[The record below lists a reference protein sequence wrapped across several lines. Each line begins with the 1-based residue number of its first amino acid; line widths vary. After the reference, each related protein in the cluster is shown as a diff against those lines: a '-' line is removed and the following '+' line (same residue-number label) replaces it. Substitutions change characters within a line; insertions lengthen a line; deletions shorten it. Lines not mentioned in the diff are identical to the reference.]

1 MAGARGFILQASYR
15 IQTDEHGLRRPVVHL
30 YGRLESGETFL
41 VRDDRQRPRFF
52 IRSVDAAGARALRAP
67 EPQPTHRTDFAA
79 NPVSAIEM
87 TTPTDV
93 PALRDRLHAA
103 GIETFEADV
112 RFASRY
118 LIERGI
124 KGSCEIDGIGIQGAG
139 IGISYTNPTLTPATV
154 TPSLQVLSLDI
165 ETNANAQ
172 QLLAIS
178 LYGPGIDEV
187 LIVDSSDRPMPDRAT
202 RCLTEYIAL
211 DAFCARVREQD
222 PDILTGWNVID
233 FDLTV
238 LQRIAARVRHP
249 LRLGRDDGALN
260 IRPAR
265 GYFGSGQASI
275 PGRVVLDGIDLLR
288 GAFIRMEEYS
298 LDAVAKV
305 VLGEGKAVTGSVRD
319 RIGEILHNYQQD
331 LPAFALYARTDA
343 RLAWQIL
350 DKMRLVPLAVA
361 RSQLTGMTPDRVA
374 ASIASFDFLYLL
386 ELWRRNLVAPSV
398 GNNDRAPVTQQG
410 GHVLEPRPGLYRN
423 VWVFDYKSLYPSI
436 IRTFNIDPLSY
447 VEDSAAQTDL
457 IDTPGAAFRRE
468 PGILPQLLDTLFP
481 QRESARKA
489 GDAIA
494 SQAIKI
500 LMNSFYGVLGTSACR
515 FFNPALANAITR
527 TGREML
533 LWSKAWCEAAGFS
546 VLYGDTDSLFVQS
559 PDQTADD
566 ARTQGA
572 RLAVQLNED
581 LARYIAQRWRLTS
594 RLELKFEKLYL
605 RLFLPSMR
613 HSTRG
618 ASKRYVGLLQEG
630 PTEHVE
636 FVGMEVVRRDWTA
649 LARQV
654 QRELYQR
661 LFSDRGVDEYLSDI
675 VRQVRQGEL
684 DSLLV
689 YRKNLRKDVADY
701 TATTPPHVAAARK
714 SSQSEGSL
722 ISYVMTIAGA
732 EPIDNV
738 THTLDR
744 EHYVQKQIKP
754 VAEPVLKALGLDFDQ
769 LTGDQRQLDLYS

>member
-1 MAGARGFILQASYR
+1 MLDDGCF
-15 IQTDEHGLRRPVVHL
+15 DD
-30 YGRLESGETFL
+30 LEAQRFGH
-41 VRDDRQRPRFF
+41 RPR
-52 IRSVDAAGARALRAP
+52 
-67 EPQPTHRTDFAA
+67 
-79 NPVSAIEM
+79 
-87 TTPTDV
+87 
-93 PALRDRLHAA
+93 
-103 GIETFEADV
+103 
-112 RFASRY
+112 
-118 LIERGI
+118 
-124 KGSCEIDGIGIQGAG
+124 
-139 IGISYTNPTLTPATV
+139 
-154 TPSLQVLSLDI
+154 
-165 ETNANAQ
+165 
-172 QLLAIS
+172 
-178 LYGPGIDEV
+178 
-187 LIVDSSDRPMPDRAT
+187 
-202 RCLTEYIAL
+202 
-211 DAFCARVREQD
+211 
-222 PDILTGWNVID
+222 
-233 FDLTV
+233 
-238 LQRIAARVRHP
+238 
-249 LRLGRDDGALN
+249 
-260 IRPAR
+260 
-265 GYFGSGQASI
+265 
-275 PGRVVLDGIDLLR
+275 
-288 GAFIRMEEYS
+288 
-298 LDAVAKV
+298 
-305 VLGEGKAVTGSVRD
+305 
-319 RIGEILHNYQQD
+319 
-331 LPAFALYARTDA
+331 
-343 RLAWQIL
+343 
-350 DKMRLVPLAVA
+350 
-361 RSQLTGMTPDRVA
+361 
-374 ASIASFDFLYLL
+374 
-386 ELWRRNLVAPSV
+386 
-398 GNNDRAPVTQQG
+398 
-410 GHVLEPRPGLYRN
+410 
-423 VWVFDYKSLYPSI
+423 
-436 IRTFNIDPLSY
+436 
-447 VEDSAAQTDL
+447 
-457 IDTPGAAFRRE
+457 
-468 PGILPQLLDTLFP
+468 
-481 QRESARKA
+481 
-489 GDAIA
+489 
-494 SQAIKI
+494 
-500 LMNSFYGVLGTSACR
+500 
-515 FFNPALANAITR
+515 
-527 TGREML
+527 
-533 LWSKAWCEAAGFS
+533 
-546 VLYGDTDSLFVQS
+546 GDTDSLFVQS